1 MLEKFTNDEL
11 KTLVDNQ
18 KVVLFFSASWC
29 PDCIFIDPY
38 IPKLEKEFN
47 DFKWIHV
54 HRDEHMDVAQ
64 ENNVMGIPSFICF
77 DHGKEVGR
85 FVDKDRKTYDQV
97 KDFLNQVES
106 KL

>member
-1 MLEKFTNDEL
+1 M
-11 KTLVDNQ
+11 
-18 KVVLFFSASWC
+18 
-29 PDCIFIDPY
+29 
-38 IPKLEKEFN
+38 EKEFN

-54 HRDEHMDVAQ
+54 DRDEHMDVAQ